1 MLTSHYSP
9 ELFEE
14 IKILGL
20 FNLSTTQEG
29 IKVHSTAA
37 PEAIAAARRL
47 YDKGLI
53 TKDDGGYLTTLG
65 HEAAQHAQ
73 DLLTILVS
81 ERLAS

>member
-1 MLTSHYSP
+1 MLTSRYSP

-37 PEAIAAARRL
+37 PEAIEAARRL